1 MTEFF
6 PFDVFMALL
15 VTMGP
20 LKVMLVYA
28 ELTRDLDKPTR
39 RRIAFKAVLI
49 AFIVGLV
56 FIALGKVLLD
66 LFHFSTQALSIAG
79 GAILFI
85 VGIGMVISDGHHQV
99 DTDRDPTEIATYP
112 LAMPMMAT
120 PIGIVILTTVSAR
133 YSNDTETLIIIGIL
147 LAIVMVIN
155 LVVLLTE
162 SVILK
167 YISPDIIN
175 VAERILGLLLAAL
188 AVQTI
193 LNALQELGLIV
204 IKTGAH

>member
-1 MTEFF
+1 MTQFF
-6 PFDVFMALL
+6 PFDIFMALL

-28 ELTRDLDKPTR
+28 DLTRNMDKATR
-39 RRIAFKAVLI
+39 RRIAIKAVLI

-56 FIALGKVLLD
+56 FIGLGKVLLD
-66 LFHFSTQALSIAG
+66 LFHFSTLALSIAG
-79 GAILFI
+79 GAILFV
-85 VGIGMVISDGHHQV
+85 VGIDMVLSEGHTKV

-133 YSNDTETLIIIGIL
+133 FTDDTETLLLMALL
-147 LAIVMVIN
+147 LAIVMAIN
-155 LVVLLTE
+155 LLVLLTE

-204 IKTGAH
+204 LP

>member
-28 ELTRDLDKPTR
+28 DLTRDLDKPTR
-39 RRIAFKAVLI
+39 RRIAFKAILI

-85 VGIGMVISDGHHQV
+85 VGIGMAGAAAGASLVLGAGG
-99 DTDRDPTEIATYP
+99 IAVVVVV
-112 LAMPMMAT
+112 AK
-120 PIGIVILTTVSAR
+120 
-133 YSNDTETLIIIGIL
+133 IIITG
-147 LAIVMVIN
+147 
-155 LVVLLTE
+155 
-162 SVILK
+162 
-167 YISPDIIN
+167 
-175 VAERILGLLLAAL
+175 GLHLDPSKGGTAHAAPPFSNTL
-188 AVQTI
+188 RP
-193 LNALQELGLIV
+193 
-204 IKTGAH
+204 

>member
-1 MTEFF
+1 MSEFF

-28 ELTRDLDKPTR
+28 DLTRELDKPTR
-39 RRIAFKAVLI
+39 RRIALKTVLI

-56 FIALGKVLLD
+56 FIGLGKILLD
-66 LFHFSTQALSIAG
+66 LFHFSTPALSIAA

-85 VGIGMVISDGHHQV
+85 VGVGMVLSEGHTKV
-99 DTDRDPTEIATYP
+99 ETDRDPTEIATYP

-120 PIGIVILTTVSAR
+120 PIGIIILTDISAR
-133 YSNDTETLIIIGIL
+133 FSNDTETLLLIAAIL
-147 LAIVMVIN
+147 AVVMLIN
-155 LVVLLTE
+155 LLVLLFE

-175 VAERILGLLLAAL
+175 VSERILGLLLAAL

-204 IKTGAH
+204 LKTGAH